1 MEDFHNMLPC
11 LVKPGGVYSFFNG
24 MCPFNIFFQGVACEL
39 VKTELAALGFRIIF
53 IPLQIDLDK
62 SAWDGVKRKYWIGDT
77 YYLPV
82 AARSDEDL
90 RGVGC
95 VGKEDKSTSSGKKRK
110 AAEST

>member
-1 MEDFHNMLPC
+1 MEDFHSMLPS

-39 VKTELAALGFRIIF
+39 VKTELVALGFRVVF
-53 IPLQIDLDK
+53 IPVQIDLDK
-62 SAWDGVKRKYWIGDT
+62 STWDGVKRKYWIGDT

-82 AARSDEDL
+82 AARPEKDL
-90 RGVGC
+90 QGVEC